1 MSKTKD
7 FGALLARIRRER
19 GFASAHR
26 FFKGSGGS
34 KGLGLSFV
42 SYWDIERGK
51 KLPKSWRLKSIMAA
65 LGLEAGSPAARDLAR
80 EYFAALAGSAELLD
94 LLAPQAAP
102 QGDLPS
108 RELAEAAAWQAVS
121 QRSMNLT
128 LEQWR
133 LRASDM
139 AIHICHIYLVNTT
152 GWVTET
158 ELARATGFTPA
169 VLRRALKALAG
180 GGLAELGAGKARSP
194 FTKKVVR
201 PMPATPATAGLKAA
215 LNNIWA
221 RWLAGA
227 RQVDSRR
234 MTFRMT
240 RANLDKYRQ
249 HLEKAVSL
257 ACLYANSDEDR
268 AASDIYSVETG
279 IYRIFPGAAPR

>member
-1 MSKTKD
+1 MSDIKN
-7 FGALLARIRRER
+7 FGAALARVRRER

-26 FFKGSGGS
+26 FFKSAGGS
-34 KGLGLSFV
+34 RGLGLAFV

-51 KLPKSWRLKSIMAA
+51 KLPKGWRLKSIMAA
-65 LGLEAGSPAARDLAR
+65 LGLEAGSAQAR
-80 EYFAALAGSAELLD
+80 ELVRAYFAALSGSPDLLD
-94 LLAPQAAP
+94 ALAPEAAP
-102 QGDLPS
+102 APDLPS

-139 AIHICHIYLVNTT
+139 AVHICHIYLVNTT
-152 GWVTET
+152 GWVSEA
-158 ELARATGFTPA
+158 ELARATGFSPA
-169 VLRRALKALAG
+169 VLRKALGALAR
-180 GGLAELGAGKARSP
+180 GGLAELGKGKARSP

-201 PMPATPATAGLKAA
+201 PMPSIPATAGLKAA
-215 LNNIWA
+215 LNDIWA

-249 HLEKAVSL
+249 HLEKAVSI

-268 AASDIYSVETG
+268 AASEIYSVETG
-279 IYRIFPGAAPR
+279 IYRIFPGAGSR